1 MSQHGCPER
10 LSNRSKGFQEDGQSQ
25 PTMEVLVETLTGTA
39 FEMTVSP
46 SDTIFAIKS
55 KIFRVEGI
63 PVSQQH
69 LLYNLKEL
77 EDSSSLHEHA
87 ISDGARLRL
96 VLGMCGGPITTR
108 RLPPPQNE
116 PWRDIERLLDS
127 NRDDGE
133 WGGNGCKVTVLVF
146 REGERVNML
155 RVRENRDGSYSP
167 LDHNKCEGDTL
178 PVHTTHGN
186 IGALRLVWTGRESPL
201 PLSNDVKFFPDFR
214 VISKIYPKKE
224 NGKKCIGCAIELA
237 TPVRSR
243 IFKIQDGGQTSGHF
257 IRKIG
262 YRHHVEPILTHLA
275 TFVRLLPGKQFLGK

>member
-77 EDSSSLHEHA
+77 EDSSSLHEHS

-127 NRDDGE
+127 NRDDSE

-167 LDHNKCEGDTL
+167 LEHSKRETITL
-178 PVHTTHGN
+178 LN
-186 IGALRLVWTGRESPL
+186 
-201 PLSNDVKFFPDFR
+201 
-214 VISKIYPKKE
+214 
-224 NGKKCIGCAIELA
+224 
-237 TPVRSR
+237 
-243 IFKIQDGGQTSGHF
+243 
-257 IRKIG
+257 
-262 YRHHVEPILTHLA
+262 
-275 TFVRLLPGKQFLGK
+275 